1 MRLDAERLRQRPED
15 VLPGEEAVGEKI
27 HSSVSLDA
35 DEGRQ
40 VVGERT
46 LDCVGADSTPVD
58 SAGRR
63 HHLLRT
69 RIDAVLIGKDVDP
82 KSVDEA
88 THLDRGRET
97 D

>member
-1 MRLDAERLRQRPED
+1 M
-15 VLPGEEAVGEKI
+15 
-27 HSSVSLDA
+27 
-35 DEGRQ
+35 
-40 VVGERT
+40 
-46 LDCVGADSTPVD
+46 LDCIGADSTPVD

-97 D
+97 DYPAWARKADSSGLSVPPPPPRCKTTVVPREQATP